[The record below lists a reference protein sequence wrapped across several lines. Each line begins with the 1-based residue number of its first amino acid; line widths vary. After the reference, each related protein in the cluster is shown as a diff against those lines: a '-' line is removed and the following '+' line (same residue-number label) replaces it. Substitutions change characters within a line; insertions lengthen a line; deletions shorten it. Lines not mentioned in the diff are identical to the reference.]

1 MLTFPYQFQNP
12 FQQMMT
18 TPPVVQQP
26 TSIPQ
31 APMST
36 NIVGVNGVDGMKA
49 LQTGPNSKVVGFDL
63 NEDIFYIKITDA
75 ANTAVI
81 ETYDFSKRADKEEKD
96 DEKFVT
102 VKEFNKFKEDLLNG
116 KQYIRKPKH
125 NAGSNSKSYK
135 PNNRTYEYTE
145 EPSVVDV
152 ESVTISSELSSGE
165 GTNS

>member
-1 MLTFPYQFQNP
+1 
-12 FQQMMT
+12 MMT

-96 DEKFVT
+96 DE
-102 VKEFNKFKEDLLNG
+102 
-116 KQYIRKPKH
+116 
-125 NAGSNSKSYK
+125 
-135 PNNRTYEYTE
+135 
-145 EPSVVDV
+145 
-152 ESVTISSELSSGE
+152 
-165 GTNS
+165 